1 MKQMIFI
8 NTFVQPDRFCFVHLI
23 SVEQQNWSR
32 GWALSNLQTYPA
44 YLASAASFRLLI
56 SLIFQG
62 GIRKPHRSGMY
73 YQAGFTARL
82 ALAMAIPWPQGSLQP
97 CSECHQQTVSPL
109 RTYTE
114 QPKKEERDYE
124 WVMGTRNLRF
134 QRESSNLPETRL
146 LPRPQL
152 QGSLSSAFF
161 HRAYMETER
170 DAQPWG
176 TATTDQLDCGATE
189 PTVPD

>member
-1 MKQMIFI
+1 MKQIIFI

-44 YLASAASFRLLI
+44 YLASAASFGLLI
-56 SLIFQG
+56 SLIFQR
-62 GIRKPHRSGMY
+62 GIRKPHHSGMY
-73 YQAGFTARL
+73 YQAGFTAQL
-82 ALAMAIPWPQGSLQP
+82 ALAMAIPWPRGSLQLHR
-97 CSECHQQTVSPL
+97 ECHQQTASPL
-109 RTYTE
+109 RTY
-114 QPKKEERDYE
+114 QKK
-124 WVMGTRNLRF
+124 RNGIMNELWPPRIWDFRGNLQIF
-134 QRESSNLPETRL
+134 QRPDYFHVPNYRALSVQPFFTESIWR
-146 LPRPQL
+146 Q
-152 QGSLSSAFF
+152 
-161 HRAYMETER
+161 R